1 MDEVRMAAVVV
12 KIATIL
18 AGGVIACKVIRAYAR
33 GDDKVAKV
41 KGVENTEKKDG
52 AVTKNKYDGEEYIYE
67 EGAQKKASNIVQ
79 NLTQTQDA
87 DIGSFYS
94 VDSYGDVID
103 NVGDRHNRINS
114 GGRTFVKAQE
124 TAGVK
129 AGDLIRI
136 VDGYKFE
143 DYDNG
148 EDRKSTRLN

>member
-1 MDEVRMAAVVV
+1 
-12 KIATIL
+12 
-18 AGGVIACKVIRAYAR
+18 
-33 GDDKVAKV
+33 
-41 KGVENTEKKDG
+41 
-52 AVTKNKYDGEEYIYE
+52 EEYIYE

-148 EDRKSTRLN
+148 DVFTVNHVDSEGDVRVDDDGRTYVLASEFSVINPTTETPQVGDK